1 MSARGEVRHGVRGRL
16 IPVPNLDD
24 RDWQSIRDAMVARIP
39 ELCPEWTD
47 HNPSDPGIT
56 LIELFAV
63 AFEELLFSL
72 NRVLPKHLREYLN
85 MIGVTLTP
93 ASAAKTDV
101 IFTLSEPQSFDVL
114 VKGGFEVSTAGSSGV
129 APVVFT
135 TDEDLVIPAGAA
147 SGTVSVS
154 NASQIAGEVLGSSD
168 GSRDQRFYL
177 ANVPVLD
184 ATVLVDE
191 GDGFGAWTEMDDF
204 STSGSDDRHYVL
216 NRGTGEVLFGD
227 GRHGRA
233 PGVGANNVKAAPYR
247 YGGGTRGNV
256 GAGTITQLRSSHVY
270 IDSVTNPE
278 AAVGGGD
285 EETVEDAVARGPTE
299 QLKTRNRAV
308 AAEDFETLTLESST
322 GLARARTLPLYDPA
336 HPEDET
342 PGVVSVIAMPKG
354 GGTLSQA
361 LRDAIRAHLDE
372 RRLVTTRIYVVDPD
386 YVTVDVEATVA
397 KTPEADPGGLAD
409 KVEATLLE
417 FLHPEYGGDSE
428 RAAAYVGALVSG
440 TPTGERGPGWPFGR
454 SVYLSELYEVIERVR
469 GVDHVES
476 ITAPAGPVPLEQNQL
491 PVSGAHSITVV

>member
-1 MSARGEVRHGVRGRL
+1 MSARGRL

-93 ASAAKTDV
+93 ASVAKTSV
-101 IFTLSEPQSFDVL
+101 IFTLSEPQSFDVV
-114 VKGGFEVSTAGSSGV
+114 VKRGFEVSTGGTSGV

-135 TDEDLVIPAGAA
+135 TDEDLVIPAGDGAG
-147 SGTVSVS
+147 SVPVS
-154 NASQIAGEVLGSSD
+154 NASQIADEGLGSSD
-168 GSRDQRFYL
+168 GLRDQRFYV

-184 ATVLVDE
+184 MTLLVDE
-191 GDGFGAWTEMDDF
+191 GDGFRVWSEVDDF
-204 STSGSDDRHYVL
+204 SLSGPDDPHYVL

-227 GRHGRA
+227 GRHGKVPA
-233 PGVGANNVKAAPYR
+233 AGANNVKAAPYR

-270 IDSVTNPE
+270 IDRVTNPE

-285 EETVEDAVARGPTE
+285 EETVEDAIARGPAE
-299 QLKTRNRAV
+299 QLKTRNRSV
-308 AAEDFETLTLESST
+308 TAEDFETLTLESST
-322 GLARARTLPLYDPA
+322 GLARAKTLPLHDPA
-336 HPEDET
+336 HPGEET
-342 PGVVSVIAMPKG
+342 PGVVSVIAMPRG

-372 RRLVTTRIYVVDPD
+372 RRLVTTRIYVIDPD
-386 YVTVDVEATVA
+386 YVTVHVETTVS
-397 KTPEADPGGLAD
+397 KTPQADPGELAE
-409 KVEATLLE
+409 KIEATLVE

-428 RAAAYVGALVSG
+428 RAAAYVETVQSG

-454 SVYLSELYEVIERVR
+454 SVYLSELYELIERVR

-476 ITAPAGPVPLEQNQL
+476 IASPAGPVPLEPDEL
-491 PVSGAHSITVV
+491 PVSGAHTITVV